1 VSVITSP
8 HNERI
13 KLVRALQ
20 SQARARRKAGR
31 VALEGVRLVRDAFAA
46 GERPDFV
53 LYTPDADA
61 PDKESVSLLASLREE
76 AIPCLAVTPEVMAH
90 AADTQTP
97 QGVIAVFG
105 MPDLRI
111 PPALSLAL
119 DLDGVAD
126 PGNLGTMLRTAAA
139 AGVDGVFL
147 APGCVDP
154 FNPKA
159 LRSGMGAHFRVPVAS
174 MGWDSIAARLGS
186 LAVFLADA
194 RADTPYTAVD
204 WRQPAAL
211 IVGGEARGAQA
222 DARRLATT
230 TITIPMANAAESLNA
245 AAAGAVILFEC
256 RRQRLIKLQ
265 GDRT

>member
-31 VALEGVRLVRDAFAA
+31 VALEGVRLVRDALAA
-46 GERPDFV
+46 GERPDFA

-61 PDKESVSLLASLREE
+61 PDKEAASLLASLRAE

-97 QGVIAVFG
+97 QGVIAVFRT
-105 MPDLRI
+105 PDLPI
-111 PPALSLAL
+111 PPVLTLAL
-119 DLDGVAD
+119 ILDGVAD
-126 PGNLGTMLRTAAA
+126 PGNLGTMIRTAAA
-139 AGVDGVFL
+139 AGTDAVFL

-154 FNPKA
+154 FNAKA
-159 LRSGMGAHFRVPVAS
+159 LRSGMGAHFRVPVVS
-174 MGWDSIAARLGS
+174 TRWDSIAARLGG

-194 RADTPYTAVD
+194 RADVPYTAVD
-204 WRQPAAL
+204 WRQL

-222 DARRLATT
+222 EARRLATT
-230 TITIPMANAAESLNA
+230 TIMIPMANAAESLNA

-256 RRQRLIKLQ
+256 RRQRLVKLQ
-265 GDRT
+265 GDHT